1 MTEVRHQFSRLLLAA
16 LVATSAPLATLVTH
30 ANAHAASF
38 QETIRDVQRKVVKI
52 YGAGGMKELEAYQTG
67 ILISGDGHV
76 LTVQSYVLDTDD
88 LAVVLDDGR
97 KFKAEVLGVDPVREL
112 AVLKLPIEADA
123 LPHFDLNAAPLAKV
137 GERVLAASNL
147 FNIAGGD
154 EPVSVLQGVVSG
166 IAPLDARRGAHQAS
180 FHGNV
185 YIVDAAANNPGA
197 AGGALVNWRGQLV
210 GLLGKE
216 LRSRSTGAWLHY
228 AIPVDQFVA
237 SVETMEAGRTIDA
250 DDEAAPKASD
260 PLTLA
265 AVGIVLVPDI
275 LPRTPPYIDSVVA
288 GSAAE
293 RAGLRPDD
301 LLVFVEGEP
310 TSSCSVV
317 AEQFGRRESF
327 DDVRISVLRDGK
339 LVEATLNAEEAVE
352 EPADE
357 ASLDDSDEAMAEEEP
372 TASDDA
378 DAGSPDE
385 SDGETDAEATVDGEK
400 PAADDDDTSPS
411 EDASESGASDA
422 EDADSDQ
429 LDVPTE

>member
-1 MTEVRHQFSRLLLAA
+1 MTEARHQFSRLLLAA
-16 LVATSAPLATLVTH
+16 LFATSAPLAALVVH
-30 ANAHAASF
+30 SNVHAASF

-67 ILISGDGHV
+67 ILISGEGHV

-112 AVLKLPIEADA
+112 AVLKLPVEADA

-137 GERVLAASNL
+137 GERVLAVSNL

-250 DDEAAPKASD
+250 DDETVAKASD

-339 LVEATLNAEEAVE
+339 LVEATLNAEVAE
-352 EPADE
+352 EPVEDEPSASDEANANLPGESSGEVDAEAAVDGDEPVTEDDNASEGDE
-357 ASLDDSDEAMAEEEP
+357 AS
-372 TASDDA
+372 
-378 DAGSPDE
+378 E
-385 SDGETDAEATVDGEK
+385 SD
-400 PAADDDDTSPS
+400 
-411 EDASESGASDA
+411 ASDA
-422 EDADSDQ
+422 EDSNSDQ
-429 LDVPTE
+429 LDAPTE